1 MSIRCKEPCVCLF
14 LMLIFG
20 SLQPICLSKGFHMG
34 LFVPACS
41 SAWMT
46 LWHHYSYFINEAQRD
61 FVISHKAFS
70 KQVKELWL
78 ETLCVCVSP
87 SWGWVLCS
95 VLRSFCTICIFPQKL
110 WAMIN
115 ELVLIPF
122 RAEKEVEKHPYCCQ
136 SCPTVCNPLN
146 CSPPGSS
153 VHGIV
158 QTRTLEGVAI
168 SFSRESCGSP
178 VIKLEVCFVTIESI
192 RRIWWS

>member
-34 LFVPACS
+34 LFVPVCN

-70 KQVKELWL
+70 KQVKKLWL
-78 ETLCVCVSP
+78 GTLCVCVLP

-95 VLRSFCTICIFPQKL
+95 VLRSFCTICIFPRNYEL
-110 WAMIN
+110 WLTSWYWSHFMLKRKWKSSRTVVSRVRLFATPWIVARQAPPSMRLSRQ
-115 ELVLIPF
+115 EHWRGWPF
-122 RAEKEVEKHPYCCQ
+122 PSPEKAV
-136 SCPTVCNPLN
+136 
-146 CSPPGSS
+146 
-153 VHGIV
+153 
-158 QTRTLEGVAI
+158 VA
-168 SFSRESCGSP
+168 
-178 VIKLEVCFVTIESI
+178 L
-192 RRIWWS
+192 